1 MAQGLDISNFQQNL
15 RNAVSQLEGS
25 VNILKNTLNTLGEQ
39 VSAIQQKNEMQ
50 DILKKLYETVNTLK
64 TKVEQPT
71 VAVLPSAAPTVTSPV
86 VFTPPVA
93 TVGSVGSGVPVSISP
108 LTTTVEQKKEPE
120 KKELEKEPEKKEP
133 EKKEPEKKESE
144 KKEPEKK
151 ESEKKESEK
160 KEDEKTKAEK
170 TLSSFELYN
179 VIVIIVTFVFS
190 IILDVFIYRYQ
201 NLLDEYNVNSQH
213 IIIYILLTKY
223 SLLLII
229 ILLYLLNYG
238 FYENKKAL
246 TILMFLAILAISGL
260 IVFFVVKLFQ
270 MIQLEVLK
278 QKAFDAYI
286 NSYLVISGTII
297 ILALNLVGT
306 VGSFVM
312 KIKVKP
318 KGSCPLEKPQ
328 KESTGK
334 KSTEIEMKEMK

>member
-1 MAQGLDISNFQQNL
+1 
-15 RNAVSQLEGS
+15 
-25 VNILKNTLNTLGEQ
+25 
-39 VSAIQQKNEMQ
+39 MQ

-93 TVGSVGSGVPVSISP
+93 TVGPVASGATQVSISP

-120 KKELEKEPEKKEP
+120 KKELEKEP
-133 EKKEPEKKESE
+133 E

-179 VIVIIVTFVFS
+179 VLVIIVTFVFS

>member
-1 MAQGLDISNFQQNL
+1 MSQGLDISNFQQNL

-86 VFTPPVA
+86 VLTPPVA
-93 TVGSVGSGVPVSISP
+93 AVSPVVSGTTPVPISP
-108 LTTTVEQKKEPE
+108 LTTTVEQKPE
-120 KKELEKEPEKKEP
+120 KKELEKKPEEKES
-133 EKKEPEKKESE
+133 EKKESE
-144 KKEPEKK
+144 KKESEKK

-179 VIVIIVTFVFS
+179 VLVIIVTFVFS

-213 IIIYILLTKY
+213 IIIYILLSKY

-229 ILLYLLNYG
+229 VLLYLLNYG

-246 TILMFLAILAISGL
+246 IILMFLAILAISGL

-270 MIQLEVLK
+270 LIQLEVLK

-286 NSYLVISGTII
+286 NSYLVIFGTII

-318 KGSCPLEKPQ
+318 KGSCPLERPQ
-328 KESTGK
+328 KESAGK

>member
-1 MAQGLDISNFQQNL
+1 MSQGLGISNFQENL

-71 VAVLPSAAPTVTSPV
+71 FAVLPSTPSTVSPV
-86 VFTPPVA
+86 VLTPPVA
-93 TVGSVGSGVPVSISP
+93 TVSSVVSGTTPVPISSS
-108 LTTTVEQKKEPE
+108 TTVEQKKEPQ
-120 KKELEKEPEKKEP
+120 KKETE
-133 EKKEPEKKESE
+133 
-144 KKEPEKK
+144 KEPEKK

-179 VIVIIVTFVFS
+179 VLVIIVTFVFS

-213 IIIYILLTKY
+213 IIIYILLSKY

-246 TILMFLAILAISGL
+246 IILMFLAILAISGL

-270 MIQLEVLK
+270 LIQLEVLK

-286 NSYLVISGTII
+286 NSYLVISGTIV

-318 KGSCPLEKPQ
+318 KGSCPLERPQ
-328 KESTGK
+328 KESSGK
-334 KSTEIEMKEMK
+334 KSIEIEMKEMK